1 MNEFTILMVVLLMAI
16 YLSSCILKRRS
27 LIYLTLIVGVCSS

>member
-16 YLSSCILKRRS
+16 YISSCILKRRS
-27 LIYLTLIVGVCSS
+27 LIYLTLIVGVCSG